1 MDEFARLQLLQKYPR
16 YSEYL
21 TDDLSYYPDFEP
33 ESLSVAEVN
42 RQVVRAVL
50 GGMDTRRFEQI
61 YQRQIRKRLLLRLM
75 TDVYGWPDWLPAI
88 VYRMGRTESD
98 CA

>member
-42 RQVVRAVL
+42 R
-50 GGMDTRRFEQI
+50 
-61 YQRQIRKRLLLRLM
+61 
-75 TDVYGWPDWLPAI
+75 
-88 VYRMGRTESD
+88 
-98 CA
+98 